1 MIILVVDF
9 CLRENC
15 RRERRGVCVFII
27 MCGNYN
33 EVRGS

>member
-9 CLRENC
+9 CLRENR